1 MRCRPSRLESCLFA
15 LLLVAGSGAW
25 AEQPAMEWGGAR
37 GDVLSARL
45 RYGVRLRSGEQSDR
59 GPGLSYS
66 GGTPNDFALGA
77 SGFFLWDG
85 ALGLTL
91 DAEREA
97 FSLKGG
103 AATVTGGALFRFH
116 LLPSLRASF
125 GPLEVQGMLGYGFAQ
140 LPDFGSSAAPALA
153 PASRHS
159 AVLGLRAAYLLPFER
174 PTRVELE
181 GFVPL
186 VSGVHEATGA
196 SAHASGFSAAAHVLV
211 QLAQRGPLAY
221 SAVLTGQLTHDDL
234 TAQLAPDGEK
244 HSSQR
249 LLQFGLGLEV
259 AFLKAK
265 PPPAP
270 VFGGLA
276 LSVVDAETGAAVPE
290 VSAVLVAEGAE
301 RPLSAVEGRFP
312 VEGLTPGAVTL
323 KASAPGYLDA
333 ETGATVVAGQSG
345 EVRLALRP
353 EPKFGTVEL
362 KLVDKL
368 TEAPIT
374 TKVVLEVRGQ
384 RVPVSPEGT
393 AQVANLP
400 PGPVAINVTAPG
412 YRKAQEVV
420 AVVAGQTSA
429 VSVGLLKVQG
439 KLPAHVSGLVRSRRG
454 GKPLAAKLEIATARI
469 RTGTGANGAFRFDIP
484 AGTYRVVISAPG
496 HLSQAKRFTVKE
508 GGEAIFNI
516 DLYPARER

>member
-1 MRCRPSRLESCLFA
+1 MRCRPPRLTSCVFA
-15 LLLVAGSGAW
+15 LLLAAASVAR
-25 AEQPAMEWGGAR
+25 AEQPVVEGGGVR
-37 GDVLSARL
+37 GDILSARL
-45 RYGVRLRSGEQSDR
+45 RYGVQLRRGEQSDR

-85 ALGLTL
+85 ALGLTV

-103 AATVTGGALFRFH
+103 ADTVTGGALFRFH
-116 LLPSLRASF
+116 LMPTLRVAF
-125 GPLEVQGMLGYGFAQ
+125 GPLELQGMLGYGFAQ
-140 LPDFGSSAAPALA
+140 VPDFGTSAVPALVAAP
-153 PASRHS
+153 RHS
-159 AVLGLRAAYLLPFER
+159 ALLGLRAAYLLPFAR

-186 VSGVHEATGA
+186 LSRMREATGA
-196 SAHASGFSAAAHVLV
+196 AARSSGFSAAAHVAV
-211 QLAQRGPLAY
+211 QLAARGQLAY
-221 SAVLTGQLTHDDL
+221 SAVLTGQLTQDEL
-234 TAQLAPDGEK
+234 SVPLAPDGEK
-244 HSSQR
+244 HASQR

-259 AFLKAK
+259 ALLKAK
-265 PPPAP
+265 AAP
-270 VFGGLA
+270 VPVLGGLA
-276 LSVVDAETGAAVPE
+276 LRVVDAETGAAVSE

-301 RPLSAVEGRFP
+301 RPLSSVEGRLLA
-312 VEGLTPGAVTL
+312 EGLTPGAVTL
-323 KASAPGYLDA
+323 KASAPGYL
-333 ETGATVVAGQSG
+333 ETETSATVVAGQSG

-429 VSVGLLKVQG
+429 VSVGLLKVEG

-454 GKPLAAKLEIATARI
+454 GKPLAAKLEVSTARI
-469 RTGTGANGAFRFDIP
+469 RTGAGANGAFRFDIP

-496 HLSQAKRFTVKE
+496 HLSQTKRFTVKE